1 MMVVVEH
8 ALMLPKKQQQP
19 NTIPL
24 SEVDSMDINT
34 SYCFMVEYMDQ
45 KTTTTTTTTTNP
57 TRHPHLRTLTLFSCW
72 FIIGQH
78 FVP

>member
-8 ALMLPKKQQQP
+8 ALMLPKKLQQQQQP
-19 NTIPL
+19 HTIPL

-45 KTTTTTTTTTNP
+45 KTTTTTTNP
-57 TRHPHLRTLTLFSCW
+57 TRHPHLRTLTLFPCW

-78 FVP
+78 SVP